1 MSALNIGARALNANL
16 AALQAIGNNIAN
28 VNTPGYS
35 RQNVI
40 QQTSGYQQMGNGFFG
55 KGMEIATVERSH
67 NAYLT
72 REAQM
77 TGSVAAA
84 DALRY
89 ARLQQL
95 ESAFPTG
102 TAGLGAALNDMLN
115 AWSDVSS
122 SPGNLTARVVVIA
135 KGEELASRLRNTAS
149 QIDALQQTTQQQ
161 VAGTVKVING
171 LAQDLARINTRITE
185 SQGSGHT
192 PNDLLDQRDQILREL
207 NKHVQTTNVPA
218 DDGSV
223 SVFVAGSQPLVLGSR
238 ANALATGSDSTDS
251 SRIALSFVQGGVS
264 TPISDASL
272 GGGELA
278 GLMRFMNEDLV
289 DTQNLLGRMAL
300 ATATTVNNQ
309 HTLGV
314 DLRGNPGQNFF
325 VPPPAAQGLPV
336 PGNTGN
342 ATISAGVADPTAL
355 IASDYEVRF
364 EAGGISVVRLSD
376 GTSTPVPALPAVIDG
391 LTFNVD
397 AGAAAVGDRFPGAPL
412 RSRRAQPAGRHRL
425 ARPAGRGQPGD
436 GHARHRQQRRP
447 ERGESVRFVGLGQ
460 PHRPGHHHLPG
471 RRQFHRHRPEAPA
484 TRRPTTPAR
493 RRATTTRRANRS
505 RSTAGASRCAAAPA
519 PATASASALHRRA
532 RSARTRATAP
542 ACWPCATCPPSRVCR
557 CPTAMSA
564 CSPTSARACRGRNS
578 PPTSRARSPTPPR
591 PRAPTCRVVNLDEEA
606 ARPAAVSAG
615 LPGLGQVSPD
625 RAEHLRQ
632 PVADRGP
639 LTQAP
644 SPRTPP
650 CELPLPTVTTTPSPC

>member
-161 VAGTVKVING
+161 VEGTVKVING

-192 PNDLLDQRDQILREL
+192 PNDLLDQRDQILKEL

-238 ANALATGSDSTDS
+238 ANSLATGHDSTDS

-314 DLRGNPGQNFF
+314 DLKGNPGQNFF
-325 VPPPAAQGLPV
+325 VPPPAAKGLPV

-342 ATISAGVADPTAL
+342 AEISAGVADPTAL

-364 EAGGISVVRLSD
+364 DAGGINVIRLSD
-376 GTSTPVPALPAVIDG
+376 GTSTSVPSLPAVVDG
-391 LTFNVD
+391 LTFNLD
-397 AGAAAVGDRFPGAPL
+397 SGAGVAGDRFLVRPFEAAARNLQVAIGSPD
-412 RSRRAQPAGRHRL
+412 RL
-425 ARPAGRGQPGD
+425 AAASPVMVTPGT
-436 GHARHRQQRRP
+436 GNS
-447 ERGESVRFVGLGQ
+447 GGLSVESLY
-460 PHRPGHHHLPG
+460 
-471 RRQFHRHRPEAPA
+471 
-484 TRRPTTPAR
+484 
-493 RRATTTRRANRS
+493 
-505 RSTAGASRCAAAPA
+505 AS
-519 PATASASALHRRA
+519 SASANLTDPVTITFLADGSFTATGLGPGNPPPDNVGPPPSYNYKPGESITLNGWSLTLRGSPGAGDSFSIGASPPGSIGQNAGNGTGMLALRDLPTFEGVPLSEGYVSLFSDIGTRVQGSKFA
-532 RSARTRATAP
+532 ADFSGQIATTAETARTNVA
-542 ACWPCATCPPSRVCR
+542 
-557 CPTAMSA
+557 
-564 CSPTSARACRGRNS
+564 G
-578 PPTSRARSPTPPR
+578 
-591 PRAPTCRVVNLDEEA
+591 VNLDEEA
-606 ARPAAVSAG
+606 ARLLQYQQAYQASAKF
-615 LPGLGQVSPD
+615 LQIAQSTFDSLLQ
-625 RAEHLRQ
+625 
-632 PVADRGP
+632 
-639 LTQAP
+639 
-644 SPRTPP
+644 
-650 CELPLPTVTTTPSPC
+650 TVGR

>member
-16 AALQAIGNNIAN
+16 SALQVIGNNIAN

-115 AWSDVSS
+115 AWSDVAS

-161 VAGTVKVING
+161 VAGSVKVING

-207 NKHVQTTNVPA
+207 NKHVQTTNVPS

-238 ANALATGSDSTDS
+238 ANSLATGSDSTDS

-397 AGAAAVGDRFPGAPL
+397 AGAAAVGDRFLVRPFEAAARNLQIAIGSPD
-412 RSRRAQPAGRHRL
+412 RL
-425 ARPAGRGQPGD
+425 AAASPVMVTPGI
-436 GHARHRQQRRP
+436 GNS
-447 ERGESVRFVGLGQ
+447 GGLSVESLY
-460 PHRPGHHHLPG
+460 
-471 RRQFHRHRPEAPA
+471 
-484 TRRPTTPAR
+484 
-493 RRATTTRRANRS
+493 
-505 RSTAGASRCAAAPA
+505 AS
-519 PATASASALHRRA
+519 SASANLTDPVTITFLPDGSFTATGLGPGNPPPDNAGPPPSYNYAPGESITLNGWSLTLRGSPGAGDSFSIGASPPGSIAQNAGNSTGMLALRDLPTFEGVPLSDGYVSLFSDIGTRVQGSKFA
-532 RSARTRATAP
+532 ADFSGQIATAAETARTNV
-542 ACWPCATCPPSRVCR
+542 S
-557 CPTAMSA
+557 
-564 CSPTSARACRGRNS
+564 G
-578 PPTSRARSPTPPR
+578 
-591 PRAPTCRVVNLDEEA
+591 VNLDEEA
-606 ARPAAVSAG
+606 ARLLQYQQAYQASAKF
-615 LPGLGQVSPD
+615 LQIAQSTFDSLLQ
-625 RAEHLRQ
+625 
-632 PVADRGP
+632 
-639 LTQAP
+639 
-644 SPRTPP
+644 
-650 CELPLPTVTTTPSPC
+650 TVGR